1 MQLRRREKAVRAR
14 GARTRTVSSKR
25 ARYLLTMW
33 GVICMDEKEAEKRRV
48 RLEIIVAMLN
58 DDPLLR
64 DQVKVYLT

>member
-1 MQLRRREKAVRAR
+1 
-14 GARTRTVSSKR
+14 
-25 ARYLLTMW
+25 
-33 GVICMDEKEAEKRRV
+33 MDEKEAEKRRV

>member
-1 MQLRRREKAVRAR
+1 MEKAVRAR

-33 GVICMDEKEAEKRRV
+33 GVIHMEEKEAEKRRV

-58 DDPLLR
+58 DDPKLTEQL
-64 DQVKVYLT
+64 KTYLA